1 VPLTLTVGTIWLQP
15 EESRDGRWLQ
25 GTGIA
30 DNRRVALTS
39 TIYTFEIELA
49 DADRGVY
56 ETLSLRVA
64 RHPSESEEYLVA
76 RVLAYALEF
85 EEGIAFSAG
94 LSEPDD
100 PPIAVRDLT
109 GTLRAWIDIGTPDPA
124 RVHRA
129 AKAAPRVAV
138 YVHKDPGQFVR
149 RLAGERIHRAE
160 HLELWAL
167 DRALVAGLVERLARR
182 LSFSLTVS
190 GGELFVSLGAETL
203 SGPLTRLQAP

>member
-1 VPLTLTVGTIWLQP
+1 M
-15 EESRDGRWLQ
+15 
-25 GTGIA
+25 
-30 DNRRVALTS
+30 ALTS

-138 YVHKDPGQFVR
+138 YVHKDPGQFLR

-167 DRALVAGLVERLARR
+167 DRALVAGLVNRLARR

-190 GGELFVSLGAETL
+190 GRELFVSLGDETL